1 VLDGGEALEP
11 VSDHDPIL
19 TLADHGHPPSLACG
33 CPAPSGDIETGH
45 GRGKV
50 VLTPL

>member
-11 VSDHDPIL
+11 VSDHDRIL
-19 TLADHGHPPSLACG
+19 TLVDHGRAPSLACG
-33 CPAPSGDIETGH
+33 RPAPFGEIETGH
-45 GRGKV
+45 GRGKL